1 MAKKGRQKRGGKK
14 GVAKKSW
21 QKRGGKKEVAPEIQH
36 TLRSDCST
44 RTGSTSQDAGAE
56 ILISDA
62 MIEKI
67 SAPAVLRT
75 FFDEEFQIVPFLLRT
90 SYFRDERR
98 KPKNLFFVKKGP
110 CGLFSLTYFRI
121 FRDLQDF
128 FAFAPLKPQN
138 SR

>member
-1 MAKKGRQKRGGKK
+1 M
-14 GVAKKSW
+14 AKKSW
-21 QKRGGKKEVAPEIQH
+21 QKRGGKKEVSPEIQH

-44 RTGSTSQDAGAE
+44 RTSSTSQDAGAE

-98 KPKNLFFVKKGP
+98 KPKNLFFVKKALVAFFP
-110 CGLFSLTYFRI
+110 RPISAFFEIYKMCILLHRSNPRNLANFRQI
-121 FRDLQDF
+121 DDDF
-128 FAFAPLKPQN
+128 
-138 SR
+138 

>member
-1 MAKKGRQKRGGKK
+1 M
-14 GVAKKSW
+14 
-21 QKRGGKKEVAPEIQH
+21 APEIQH

-44 RTGSTSQDAGAE
+44 RTGSTSQDAEAE

-98 KPKNLFFVKKGP
+98 KPKNLFFVKKALVAFFP
-110 CGLFSLTYFRI
+110 RPISAFFQIYRRLTRLQYLLSAFFCTARNTFFWQKIVNI
-121 FRDLQDF
+121 FCT
-128 FAFAPLKPQN
+128 
-138 SR
+138 SI